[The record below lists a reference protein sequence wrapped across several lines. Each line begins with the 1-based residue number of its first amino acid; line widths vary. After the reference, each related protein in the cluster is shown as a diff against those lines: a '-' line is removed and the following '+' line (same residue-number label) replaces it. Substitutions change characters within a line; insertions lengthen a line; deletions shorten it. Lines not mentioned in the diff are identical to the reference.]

1 VIVAGAASDGTN
13 FRIPAYHSA
22 GKLPLPQEIKS
33 MFFRNVRLPRN
44 RTLTVAALML
54 ILAAAATL
62 YLYESAEAF
71 QSAPETRDVKWQE
84 DLNVFA
90 SRFPKSQKDFGKLYQ
105 KDKFDEEVNAIRKD
119 VPQLSGGEITLR
131 LMRLVASAHVGH
143 TTVNEPLGFHRLP
156 LILYWF
162 SDGLAVTAAAQQ
174 YEKAAGARVLRIGAM
189 TPAQLEAAV
198 APYISFETEAA
209 LHQSSPNYMRLAELL
224 HLLKL
229 DNSDGSIDVTFAK
242 PAGEPFTLTI
252 TPVFGPLTLETAY
265 DVLHIPPP
273 LYRKQP
279 ASFYWYEYLPD
290 SQTLFIQYN
299 KCENDPKQHFDDF
312 VNSMFAVTD
321 AMPVKRV
328 VVDIRFNGGG
338 NSFVLS
344 PLERALKDRPAF
356 SAPGHFYTLIGRATF
371 SSGMDAAIDLRNH
384 LHTILVGEAL
394 GEKPNSYGEVREFKL
409 PNSGLVVQYSTNFQR
424 FMKDSDPPSLEP
436 DILAIRSLDDFLAGR
451 DPALDAA
458 IRHPLQ

>member
-1 VIVAGAASDGTN
+1 MSFPTGWLSKK
-13 FRIPAYHSA
+13 R
-22 GKLPLPQEIKS
+22 S
-33 MFFRNVRLPRN
+33 M
-44 RTLTVAALML
+44 TAAALML
-54 ILAAAATL
+54 ILVAAGTL
-62 YLYESAEAF
+62 FSYKSAEAV
-71 QSAPETRDVKWQE
+71 QSPSATRESKWQE

-90 SRFPKSQKDFGKLYQ
+90 SRFPKSQKDFAKLYQ
-105 KDKFDEEVNAIRKD
+105 KDKFDEEVDAIRKD
-119 VPQLSGGEITLR
+119 APQLSDGEITLR
-131 LMRLVASAHVGH
+131 LIRLVASAHVGH
-143 TTVNEPLGFHRLP
+143 TTVYEPLGFHRLP
-156 LILYWF
+156 LTLYWF

-174 YEKAAGARVLRIGAM
+174 YEKAAGARVVRIGAM

-198 APYISFETEAA
+198 APYISYETDAA

-229 DNSDGSIDVTFAK
+229 DNPDGSVDVTFAK
-242 PAGEPFTLTI
+242 PGGDPFTLTI

-265 DVLHIPPP
+265 DILHIPSP

-279 ASFYWYEYLPD
+279 ASYYWYEYLPD

-299 KCENDPKQHFDDF
+299 KCENDPKLHFDDF
-312 VNSMFAVTD
+312 VNRMFAVVD
-321 AMPVKRV
+321 SMPVQRV

-344 PLERALKDRPAF
+344 PLERSLKDRSAL
-356 SAPGHFYTLIGRATF
+356 SAPRHFYTLIGRATF

-424 FMKDSDPPSLEP
+424 LMKDSDPPSLEP
-436 DILAIRSLDDFLAGR
+436 DILATRSLDDFLAGR

-458 IRHPLQ
+458 IHHPLR